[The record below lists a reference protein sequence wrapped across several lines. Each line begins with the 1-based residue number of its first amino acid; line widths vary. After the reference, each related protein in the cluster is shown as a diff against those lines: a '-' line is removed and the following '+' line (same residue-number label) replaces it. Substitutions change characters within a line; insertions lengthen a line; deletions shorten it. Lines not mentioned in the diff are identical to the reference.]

1 MPAKTRIGLVYAT
14 CVLMEVCI
22 YVYVQLKL
30 KRRNS
35 SHNATKFNKV
45 KLAIILAEEN
55 TKYFGMR

>member
-1 MPAKTRIGLVYAT
+1 MLRAYLWKFLF
-14 CVLMEVCI
+14 M

-30 KRRNS
+30 KRRNL